1 MMTFVERQESPVAE
15 HVTPVCP
22 FHLSTVV
29 HDLEAARRFYK
40 AILGR
45 PELRSTPTSLHL
57 DFFGSQLTLHG
68 VPGYNAQALHME
80 VDAEIVPVPHFG
92 AALTMQEFN
101 ELADRLH
108 AANYPFVLEPYIRF
122 AGKPFEHWVL
132 FILDPSGN
140 ALEMKHFTQLPA
152 YTWT

>member
-1 MMTFVERQESPVAE
+1 MMTSVERFESPVSE
-15 HVTPVCP
+15 NVTPICP

-29 HDLEAARRFYK
+29 HDLDEARRFYST
-40 AILGR
+40 ILGR
-45 PELRSTPTSLHL
+45 PELRNTPTSLHL

-68 VPGYNAQALHME
+68 VPGYNAQALHMR

-92 AALTMQEFN
+92 AALTMEQFN
-101 ELADRLH
+101 EVADRLK
-108 AANYPFVLEPYIRF
+108 AENYPFVLQPHIRF

-140 ALEMKHFTQLPA
+140 ALEIKHFTQLPA
-152 YTWT
+152 FTWT